1 MKHRRINKNP
11 AYIHHKEFGF
21 MSTIKET
28 VFGIEDGMV
37 STLGAL
43 TGIAAATKDPGM
55 VLLAGFVVIAVESIS
70 MGVGSYVSSKSEKE
84 VVERMLAEEKEEIEI
99 FPKEEQEELYDMYI
113 AGGWPKALAKKMAET
128 AAKNNALFLQ
138 EMAYRELGIVPEN
151 GVHPLKNGLVMGV
164 SYIVGGTVPL
174 LPYLFLDV
182 HLAIT
187 CSVLIALMGLFIL
200 GASITVYTKRPW
212 FKAGLEMLI
221 LAGLATLV
229 GYGVGQIMNS
239 VVI

>member
-11 AYIHHKEFGF
+11 AYIHHKESGF
-21 MSTIKET
+21 VATIKET

-43 TGIAAATKDPGM
+43 TGIAAATQDPGM

-84 VVERMLAEEKEEIEI
+84 VAERMLAEEKEEIET
-99 FPKEEQEELYDMYI
+99 FPKEEQEELYDMYVRD
-113 AGGWPKALAKKMAET
+113 GWPKTLAKNMAET
-128 AAKNNALFLQ
+128 AAKNNTLFLQ

-151 GVHPLKNGLVMGV
+151 GVHPIKNGFVMGI
-164 SYIVGGTVPL
+164 SYIIGGVVPL

-187 CSVLIALMGLFIL
+187 YSVVITLIGLFIL

-239 VVI
+239 IVI

>member
-11 AYIHHKEFGF
+11 AYIHHKDSGF
-21 MSTIKET
+21 VDTIKET

-43 TGIAAATKDPGM
+43 TGIAAATQDPGM

-84 VVERMLAEEKEEIEI
+84 VAERMLAEEKEEIET
-99 FPKEEQEELYDMYI
+99 FPKEEQEELYDMYVRD
-113 AGGWPKALAKKMAET
+113 GWPKTLAKNMAET
-128 AAKNNALFLQ
+128 AAKNNTLFLK

-151 GVHPLKNGLVMGV
+151 GVHPIKNGFVMGI
-164 SYIVGGTVPL
+164 SYIIGGIVPL

-187 CSVLIALMGLFIL
+187 YSVVITLIGLFIL
-200 GASITVYTKRPW
+200 GASITAYTKRPW

-239 VVI
+239 IVI

>member
-11 AYIHHKEFGF
+11 TYIHHKDSGF
-21 MSTIKET
+21 VDTIKET

-43 TGIAAATKDPGM
+43 TGIAAATQDPGM

-84 VVERMLAEEKEEIEI
+84 VAERMLAEEKEEIET
-99 FPKEEQEELYDMYI
+99 FPKEEQEELYDMYVRD
-113 AGGWPKALAKKMAET
+113 GWPKTLAKNMAET
-128 AAKNNALFLQ
+128 AAKNNTLFLK

-151 GVHPLKNGLVMGV
+151 GVHPIKNGFVMGI
-164 SYIVGGTVPL
+164 SYIIGGIVPL

-187 CSVLIALMGLFIL
+187 YSVVITLIGLFIL
-200 GASITVYTKRPW
+200 GASITAYTKRPW

-239 VVI
+239 IVI